1 MAAGDLENIIPTPS
15 ATRTVNINL
24 CDQNGA
30 VHSVKEV
37 HYVDGSAVDHLIWK
51 RDHAPGP
58 VGDEYSDVFSSGQIM
73 FKWTANSSTISTV
86 KIWCKNAGDTW
97 EWVQGIYNS
106 DGTLVS
112 YTQVQPSQSTG
123 ILNVDGS
130 EITVYTLECNL
141 SCSVTTGNDYYI
153 MLSQTYGSHWYP
165 LVYKNETGD
174 YWHFTGDEWT
184 LNGNISGYYTAY
196 NDHLIK
202 AEVNGSQV

>member
-15 ATRTVNINL
+15 ATRTVNINF

-73 FKWTANSSTISTV
+73 FKWTANSSTITKV
-86 KIWCKNAGDTW
+86 KIWCKNAGNT
-97 EWVQGIYNS
+97 YNW
-106 DGTLVS
+106 
-112 YTQVQPSQSTG
+112 TQYVYDSSGNVIASSNITPSQSTDT
-123 ILNVDGS
+123 LNVDGS
-130 EITVYTLECNL
+130 DITVYTLECNL
-141 SCSVTTGNDYYI
+141 SCSVTAGNDYYI
-153 MLSQTYGSHWYP
+153 LIGQTWGSHWYP
-165 LVYKNETGD
+165 LVYKNDTGD
-174 YWHFTGDEWT
+174 YWQFTGQDYE
-184 LNGNISGYYTAY
+184 LSNITGKYTAY

-202 AEVNGSQV
+202 AEVNGGQV